1 MIYYLL
7 LALIVTVYIF
17 LAFKRAKKYKYDQ
30 SQDYIYSL
38 DKNLLLQAKLADNT
52 ILLPDNYKEYDTL
65 FLKIDIS
72 YNLISYFFKP
82 TIEIEDTKHFFEYA
96 AKGIRYLNIS
106 HLYDKTLKLKLKNL
120 ILSDTDI
127 SIYGY
132 KNNMV
137 MSDKILILAPH
148 ADDAEIA
155 AFGLYKT
162 AQDVT
167 IVTTT
172 AGEHGHC
179 NYCDIYENNR
189 TKNSLKKGE
198 LRVLDALSVP
208 FLGNIDIRDSL
219 TLGYFGGTLKWM
231 SENQDKKASSLVE
244 GVKDMNLFRKVSHA
258 NIKLPVHVEPLHSS
272 FTNDLKEIIEQI
284 KPAIIITPHP
294 SIDSHPDHKY
304 TTIALSHVLQETNHN
319 CKLFLYTNHLPISET
334 YPIGKMNSAVTLPP
348 NKKEFYF
355 DSIYSF
361 GLDKDLQIDK
371 FFALESIHD
380 LRDSLIFISIKKSL
394 KHLNKMIK
402 REVTGKDKSYY
413 KRAVRA
419 NELFFVMKSENIDK
433 LMDI

>member
-7 LALIVTVYIF
+7 LALIVTLYIF
-17 LAFKRAKKYKYDQ
+17 LTFKRAKKYKYDQ
-30 SQDYIYSL
+30 SNDYVYSL
-38 DKNLLLQAKLADNT
+38 NKNLLLQAKLTDNT
-52 ILLPDNYKEYDTL
+52 VLLTNNTEDYDTL

-72 YNLISYFFKP
+72 YNPLSYFFKP
-82 TIEIEDTKHFFEYA
+82 TIEIENVKHYFEYG

-106 HLYDKTLKLKLKNL
+106 HVKDKTLKLKMKHL

-132 KNNMV
+132 KNDMN

-162 AQDVT
+162 AQNVT

-179 NYCDIYENNR
+179 NYCDIYDNNR

-198 LRVLDALSVP
+198 LRVLDALTVP
-208 FLGNIDIRDSL
+208 LLGNVDIRDSL
-219 TLGYFGGTLKWM
+219 TLGYFGGSLKWM
-231 SENQDKKASSLVE
+231 SENHDKKASSLVS
-244 GVKDMNLFRKVSHA
+244 GINDINLFRKVSHA
-258 NIKLPVHVEPLHSS
+258 NIKLPSHVEPLHSS

-284 KPAIIITPHP
+284 KPTIIITPHP

-304 TTIALSHVLQETNHN
+304 TTITLSHALQETNHN
-319 CKLFLYTNHLPISET
+319 CKLFLYTNHLELSET

-348 NKKEFYF
+348 SKKKFYF
-355 DSIYSF
+355 DSLYSF

-380 LRDSLIFISIKKSL
+380 LRDSLVFISIKKSL

-419 NELFFVMKSENIDK
+419 NELYFVVESENIDK